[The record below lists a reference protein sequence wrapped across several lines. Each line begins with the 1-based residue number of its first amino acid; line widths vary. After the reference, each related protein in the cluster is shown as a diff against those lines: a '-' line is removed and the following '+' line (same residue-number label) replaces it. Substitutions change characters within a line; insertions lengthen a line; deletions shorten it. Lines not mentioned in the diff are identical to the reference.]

1 MLAQKSFKN
10 IFMNTNSSSSDDLN
24 IAFARLQAI
33 QWDRLGMGEKDER
46 LTELM
51 LEFLSR
57 VRQWA
62 KFLQSEQKHIFENLA
77 VQIRPDIELASPL
90 MQWLE
95 ELYNSDRIPTR
106 RGSVYVVLGVRNYLF
121 WCRLRE
127 FDAVPAN
134 GLPDPYEPFI
144 NFLECGGG
152 IYVEHHKFMDI
163 YPNYDHF
170 ILTVGNAT
178 PGREE

>member
-1 MLAQKSFKN
+1 
-10 IFMNTNSSSSDDLN
+10 MNTNSSSSDDLN
-24 IAFARLQAI
+24 VAFARLQAI
-33 QWDRLGMGEKDER
+33 QWDTLGMGEKDER

-62 KFLQSEQKHIFENLA
+62 KFLQSEQKHIFQNLA
-77 VQIRPDIELASPL
+77 LQIRPDIELPSPL
-90 MQWLE
+90 MQWLD
-95 ELYNSDRIPTR
+95 ELYNSNRIPTR
-106 RGSVYVVLGVRNYLF
+106 RGSVYVVQGIICNYLF

-144 NFLECGGG
+144 TFLECGGG
-152 IYVEHHKFMDI
+152 IYVEHHQFMDI
-163 YPNYDHF
+163 YPNYVYF
-170 ILTVGNAT
+170 NLTVGNAT
-178 PGREE
+178 PASEE

>member
-10 IFMNTNSSSSDDLN
+10 IFMNTNSNSYDDLN

-33 QWDRLGMGEKDER
+33 QWDTLGMGEKDER

-57 VRQWA
+57 VRQWV
-62 KFLQSEQKHIFENLA
+62 KFLHSEQKDIFQNLA
-77 VQIRPDIELASPL
+77 LQIRPDIELPSPL

-106 RGSVYVVLGVRNYLF
+106 RGSVHVVQGVCNYLF

-127 FDAVPAN
+127 FGAVPAN

-152 IYVEHHKFMDI
+152 IYVEHGQIMDI
-163 YPNYDHF
+163 YPNYVYF
-170 ILTVGNAT
+170 NLTVGNAT
-178 PGREE
+178 PASEE

>member
-1 MLAQKSFKN
+1 
-10 IFMNTNSSSSDDLN
+10 MNTNSSSYDDLN

-33 QWDRLGMGEKDER
+33 QWDTLGMGEKDEA

-62 KFLQSEQKHIFENLA
+62 KFLHSEQKHIFENLA
-77 VQIRPDIELASPL
+77 LQIRPDMQLPSPL

-95 ELYNSDRIPTR
+95 ELCNSERIPLV
-106 RGSVYVVLGVRNYLF
+106 RGRSYVALGVINYLF

-144 NFLECGGG
+144 TFLECGGG
-152 IYVEHHKFMDI
+152 IYVEHHYFMDI
-163 YPNYDHF
+163 YPNYVDF

-178 PGREE
+178 PFREE

>member
-1 MLAQKSFKN
+1 
-10 IFMNTNSSSSDDLN
+10 MNPNSSSYDDLN
-24 IAFARLQAI
+24 VAFARLQAI
-33 QWDRLGMGEKDER
+33 EWDTLGMGEKDER

-57 VRQWA
+57 VRQWV

-77 VQIRPDIELASPL
+77 VQIRPDIELPSNL
-90 MQWLE
+90 MQWLD
-95 ELYNSDRIPTR
+95 ELYNREPYQ
-106 RGSVYVVLGVRNYLF
+106 RGRTYLVQGVSNYLF

-144 NFLECGGG
+144 TFLECGGG
-152 IYVEHHKFMDI
+152 IYVEHHLFMDI

-178 PGREE
+178 PASEE

>member
-24 IAFARLQAI
+24 VAFARLQAI
-33 QWDRLGMGEKDER
+33 QWDTLGMGEKDEK

-62 KFLQSEQKHIFENLA
+62 KFLQSEQKDIFQNLA
-77 VQIRPDIELASPL
+77 LQIRPDIELPSPL
-90 MQWLE
+90 MQWLD

-106 RGSVYVVLGVRNYLF
+106 RGSVHVVQGVCNYLF

-127 FDAVPAN
+127 FGAVPAN
-134 GLPDPYEPFI
+134 GLPAPYEPFI

-152 IYVEHHKFMDI
+152 IYVEHGQFMDI
-163 YPNYDHF
+163 YPNYVYF
-170 ILTVGNAT
+170 NLTVGNAT
-178 PGREE
+178 PASEE